1 MAWTSA
7 RWRRACDGSKTQCRP
22 TASPTIV
29 ASARSRR
36 LLQSQLHHLLSQ
48 QHLLQS
54 QQHHL
59 LQSQQHHLLSQQHH
73 LLQSQQQHLLS
84 QQQHLLQSQQHHL
97 LSQQQ
102 VARLCLCT
110 PALQRLRARVRRS
123 GESTVCWRQRRIR

>member
-7 RWRRACDGSKTQCRP
+7 RWRRACDGSKTQCPP

-59 LQSQQHHLLSQQHH
+59 LSQQHH
-73 LLQSQQQHLLS
+73 LLQSQQHHLLS

>member
-59 LQSQQHHLLSQQHH
+59 LQSQQHHLLSQQ
-73 LLQSQQQHLLS
+73 
-84 QQQHLLQSQQHHL
+84 
-97 LSQQQ
+97 Q

>member
-73 LLQSQQQHLLS
+73 LLQSQQ
-84 QQQHLLQSQQHHL
+84 HHL

>member
-59 LQSQQHHLLSQQHH
+59 L
-73 LLQSQQQHLLS
+73 
-84 QQQHLLQSQQHHL
+84 
-97 LSQQQ
+97 SQQQ

>member
-7 RWRRACDGSKTQCRP
+7 RWRRACDGSKTQCPP

-59 LQSQQHHLLSQQHH
+59 LSQQH
-73 LLQSQQQHLLS
+73 
-84 QQQHLLQSQQHHL
+84 HLLQSQQHHL

>member
-7 RWRRACDGSKTQCRP
+7 RWRRACDGSKTLCRP

-36 LLQSQLHHLLSQ
+36 LLQSQLHHLLS
-48 QHLLQS
+48 
-54 QQHHL
+54 
-59 LQSQQHHLLSQQHH
+59 
-73 LLQSQQQHLLS
+73 
-84 QQQHLLQSQQHHL
+84 QQHLLQSQQHHL